1 MYDNLDQK
9 KYVYVEAEVAD
20 AEGFKPP
27 TSWRV
32 MDAMGNYMYFKARD
46 RKKAQELCD
55 QFFGCSANGIS
66 KYTVRSDKK
75 VSVR

>member
-46 RKKAQELCD
+46 RKKAQDLCD
-55 QFFGCSANGIS
+55 EWFGKG
-66 KYTVRSDKK
+66 KYTVRADK
-75 VSVR
+75 VVQIR